1 MTVEFWWKKPQKQ
14 WFRSNLYSLC
24 KWLHICCISLLPSHW
39 LALSSR
45 HHRTT
50 WPTWP
55 AWSNDQMVTWPGDK
69 VNTWSVGHLSRWS
82 GGPQILPASMYHR
95 NILSQ
100 PFWISTST
108 DLESDS
114 NFTFGPGSDL
124 MVPNHQASI
133 AVVDLKGLN
142 WIGFHF
148 LSILNFNFGPVGC
161 WKLSCPSPSGSL
173 STECSLSRPSGLSL
187 SSEPGRV
194 GNVIT
199 IVVVIIITVIVL
211 AITIMLVGTCSAL
224 LFWFSPVATAA
235 SLWRQCETKIMLS
248 HQWIVFAKTWYLGNW
263 WLVED

>member
-1 MTVEFWWKKPQKQ
+1 
-14 WFRSNLYSLC
+14 
-24 KWLHICCISLLPSHW
+24 
-39 LALSSR
+39 
-45 HHRTT
+45 
-50 WPTWP
+50 
-55 AWSNDQMVTWPGDK
+55 MVTWPGDK
-69 VNTWSVGHLSRWS
+69 VSTWSVGHLARWS
-82 GGPQILPASMYHR
+82 GDPLILPASVYHR

-133 AVVDLKGLN
+133 AVVDLNGLN

-224 LFWFSPVATAA
+224 LFWFSPVAAAA
-235 SLWRQCETKIMLS
+235 SLWRQCENKITS
-248 HQWIVFAKTWYLGNW
+248 WHQWIAVAKTWYLGD
-263 WLVED
+263 WLSVVDCARIWNDMPGIWFGQL